1 MHPIPEHTD
10 SKHDIESGTTDATR
24 LRALQTQKNEMRW
37 AKTKSSAK
45 TRRTKTHKR
54 GAEELTQSMRSNEHS
69 AAHECAPNDQS
80 TFTASMSPP
89 HHISQP
95 EIENRKFSLARPQPT
110 EEALKHFVKVYET
123 KIHLQPLPLFTL
135 DRLEEQLLTGPHFLL
150 WSFMALTLTLS
161 THPFYD
167 GQRTIARDLYTR
179 KAEEAVNVL
188 ASEGDISPEVTLSL
202 CLTALKHLNDQQLA
216 RAWMTIGTAAR
227 LQALRVLSINNA
239 PSSTDDSI
247 SRAHWSVFMLERLFV
262 PTMPEAFGP
271 GIPEFPISAPK
282 PLAPQSTLLTTIPER
297 AQAEPR
303 TLLSSDPGII
313 GVHMRL
319 VSIWGKLRFYLHGL
333 KRGITEKPWSPD
345 STHTKLNIEMIEHEA
360 LIDSS
365 YFLSKAF
372 LPSRTKAEISSH
384 REYWDPFM
392 ASQIIWHAIHA
403 VLNHPFVHLFLLRSS
418 RDVPPSCLFLQQ
430 RIDMA
435 LFHTGSLFRILQS
448 FMDLMDI
455 VDPMVAEFVAAAATV
470 SWFFQFSADPKI
482 SRRARE
488 ELDKCDP
495 FLSHVAE
502 TWPHVKQKLETLRK
516 LEALAN
522 ENRRQHSDEGTT
534 IRFQSAW
541 LWELLNPKI
550 PSAQIG
556 SSHSGSGPGGAS
568 EKNPDSEMYLKS
580 HFVMPL
586 QDDQD
591 SSQTRE
597 AVTSDQD
604 GMDSLFTMPGDLDL
618 FNIELLSHD
627 FFENGLWDQGC

>member
-1 MHPIPEHTD
+1 
-10 SKHDIESGTTDATR
+10 
-24 LRALQTQKNEMRW
+24 MRP
-37 AKTKSSAK
+37 
-45 TRRTKTHKR
+45 
-54 GAEELTQSMRSNEHS
+54 NEHP
-69 AAHECAPNDQS
+69 AAHERAPNDRATLPVS
-80 TFTASMSPP
+80 LPP
-89 HHISQP
+89 LQDIPQHEP
-95 EIENRKFSLARPQPT
+95 EDRKFSLERPQPT
-110 EEALKHFVKVYET
+110 QEALKHFVKVYET
-123 KIHLQPLPLFTL
+123 KIHLQPLPLFRL
-135 DRLEEQLLTGPHFLL
+135 DTIEEQLLDGPHFLL
-150 WSFMALTLTLS
+150 WSFMALTLMLS

-167 GQRTIARDLYTR
+167 GQRTFARDFYTR
-179 KAEEAVNVL
+179 KAEEAVSIL
-188 ASEGDISPEVTLSL
+188 AFEGDTSPEVTQSL
-202 CLTALKHLNDQQLA
+202 CLIALKYLNNQQLA
-216 RAWMTIGTAAR
+216 RAWMTTGTAAR
-227 LQALRVLSINNA
+227 LEALRVLSSDNTT
-239 PSSTDDSI
+239 SSTDDSV
-247 SRAHWSVFMLERLFV
+247 SRAHWSVFMVERLFV
-262 PTMPEAFGP
+262 PMMPDAFGP
-271 GIPEFPISAPK
+271 GVPEFPISAPK
-282 PLAPQSTLLTTIPER
+282 PLAPQSTLSTAIPER
-297 AQAEPR
+297 AQAQPR
-303 TLLSSDPGII
+303 TILSSDPGII

-333 KRGITEKPWSPD
+333 RRGITEKPWSPD

-365 YFLSKAF
+365 YFLSKAL
-372 LPSRTKAEISSH
+372 LPSRTKAEISLH

-455 VDPMVAEFVAAAATV
+455 VDPMVADFVAAAATV

-488 ELDKCDP
+488 ELDKCDA
-495 FLSHVAE
+495 FLSHAAE

-522 ENRRQHSDEGTT
+522 ENRRQHSDEGTN

-541 LWELLNPKI
+541 LWDLLNPKI
-550 PSAQIG
+550 ESNQID
-556 SSHSGSGPGGAS
+556 SSHSVPGP
-568 EKNPDSEMYLKS
+568 EKHPDSEMYLKS

-586 QDDQD
+586 HDDQD
-591 SSQTRE
+591 SSQMRE
-597 AVTSDQD
+597 PLSSGQD

-627 FFENGLWDQGC
+627 FFENGLWDQSY